1 MRRAKDLISGVRPLG
16 ISVIVDLILNS
27 ILSVSIKLSLFYRSP
42 RVVQI

>member
-1 MRRAKDLISGVRPLG
+1 MRRAKDLISGVCPLG
-16 ISVIVDLILNS
+16 ISVVDLILNL